1 MRWMALVV
9 SLSLAFGLDLNSI
22 KNESLNYANQG
33 GSIGQNTRNRAENI
47 ICTQGGADC
56 SYQGQDPQN
65 FSQEAQ
71 ARQEYLN
78 QANDPQS
85 ALGRALS
92 TIWSTSDIKSTLFY
106 QKAEELYQCAQ
117 VSPDGKCQMY
127 VGESYYG
134 ECQTVQECV
143 SQTTQQ
149 TYAEYMCYIDTQGQT
164 TGGETRHLCYVY
176 NRIEPTVKEKE
187 YVCHVINTESIRTCN
202 KDLQLDWGRCEATCP
217 PNSVLNNGRCET
229 DVINATY
236 SATATISWGGCAQT
250 PEDPDDSG
258 SLTNSASCRGL
269 NCAVYIPLVVAADYS
284 YDYTHRNWIG
294 VKVEFTPQG
303 ARVYEAYGSQT
314 CWNNT
319 ADCPIN
325 WGSLYYRCY
334 TNFGRSCTFGGYA
347 GCSMYQYLGFYS
359 ITVSVYAQFEC
370 PVRFTYDSA
379 SGKCIKPADIGCSL
393 TNQTYASKTECYQ
406 NCYTEQIQDCQV
418 Q

>member
-56 SYQGQDPQN
+56 SYQGQDLQN

-149 TYAEYMCYIDTQGQT
+149 TYAEYMCYVDAQGQT
-164 TGGETRHLCYVY
+164 TGGETKHLCYVY

-202 KDLQLDWGRCEATCP
+202 KDLQLDWGRCNIQSVNATGTIYWAGRQ
-217 PNSVLNNGRCET
+217 PNYPLTVKGLGNKLVIKAPNVFS
-229 DVINATY
+229 DVIEWQSPGGEA
-236 SATATISWGGCAQT
+236 SITIDGTSLDGEVVITGVSDRLHYISLIGNGNQIEVWVVYYCISPFGVPCT
-250 PEDPDDSG
+250 PPPAEYKGSITSSVHVTGSVSLRLWQVWCLWCSG
-258 SLTNSASCRGL
+258 YIKGQANSIVDTSNNSLTFNV
-269 NCAVYIPLVVAADYS
+269 NY
-284 YDYTHRNWIG
+284 
-294 VKVEFTPQG
+294 K
-303 ARVYEAYGSQT
+303 
-314 CWNNT
+314 
-319 ADCPIN
+319 
-325 WGSLYYRCY
+325 
-334 TNFGRSCTFGGYA
+334 
-347 GCSMYQYLGFYS
+347 
-359 ITVSVYAQFEC
+359 
-370 PVRFTYDSA
+370 
-379 SGKCIKPADIGCSL
+379 CSL